1 MRGKIEDGG
10 TFRTL
15 MALRVKVDE
24 PSSGSFRVLDPSW
37 DREDNYILDISFK
50 NTLEMRFLAD
60 RLMNMAA
67 EIDRLA
73 VKRRLD

>member
-15 MALRVKVDE
+15 TALRVKVDE
-24 PSSGSFRVLDPSW
+24 PVSGSFRVLDPSW
-37 DREDNYILDISFK
+37 NREDIYILDISFK
-50 NTLEMRFLAD
+50 NTSEMRFLAD

-67 EIDRLA
+67 EIDRLE
-73 VKRRLD
+73 VERRLD